1 MKSVNT
7 LSKFFHFTANIILT
21 GIILVGI
28 GIGFLMITD
37 TPSKPVS
44 QQIKVNYSSESLRNP
59 NISTINGNPEKWIII
74 SVSED
79 YSTAKV
85 LKEDGCVYYMT
96 IFTATENTID
106 IEVNGEIH
114 AFNYSK

>member
-1 MKSVNT
+1 M
-7 LSKFFHFTANIILT
+7 LIGL
-21 GIILVGI
+21 ILVGV

-37 TPSKPVS
+37 SNDNNTTNQMLKVDYSTESINNPRFET
-44 QQIKVNYSSESLRNP
+44 IK
-59 NISTINGNPEKWIII
+59 GNPEKWIILD
-74 SVSED
+74 VSED

-96 IFTATENTID
+96 IFTATNNTIN

-114 AFNYSK
+114 TFTYYK